1 MTEKSP
7 LDLGPCIREYRTYMK
22 RGGYASATLSRRLK
36 HLHYLQAFIQQQGL
50 TSLEDFRPQQS
61 ADFIDYWVRHNPAA
75 KTSTGFNRKSRFE
88 PRHHIGLQYT
98 LRSFFRWARSVGYLN
113 RDTFPVRE
121 PVRGNYF
128 FPQITEYL
136 DFCQEHK
143 GLAKNTLNQIE
154 LFLRRF
160 DHFLHSH
167 EIHHFNQMQIRHID
181 RFVREQASHNVRRI
195 QRMHKILRAFLR
207 YLFSRGQLQRDWA
220 SALHSPR
227 QYRLAHTPRPLASH
241 QVLALLRSIDREKP
255 PEKRDFAVILL
266 AASLGVRCSEIAH
279 LRLRDLDWKGQR
291 VRFEQ
296 AKNRHLLH
304 MPLSRPLIEA
314 LVDYLKN
321 ERPANSPHPE
331 VFLRLTA
338 PRGPLHPGSVSGLIA
353 KRMRQAGLANSAHQ
367 LRHAFASELLRAGVG
382 YSTLKELLGHRHL
395 TSTLIYTKID
405 LAQLR
410 EVAENDAQDY

>member
-1 MTEKSP
+1 MTERSP
-7 LDLGPCIREYRTYMK
+7 LDLSPCIGEYHHYMK
-22 RGGYASATLSRRLK
+22 QGGYAATTRCRRLK
-36 HLHYLQAFIQQQGL
+36 HLHYLQAFVKQQGL
-50 TSLEDFRPQQS
+50 TSLQDFRPQQS
-61 ADFIDYWVRHNPAA
+61 ADFIDYWVRHNPGA

-88 PRHHIGLQYT
+88 PGHHIGLQYT
-98 LRSFFRWARSVGYLN
+98 LRSFFRWARSVGYLK

-128 FPQITEYL
+128 FAQTTEYL

-143 GLAKNTLNQIE
+143 GLAKNTLYQIE

-167 EIHHFNQMQIRHID
+167 QIQDFNHMQIQHID
-181 RFVREQASHNVRRI
+181 RFVQEQASHNVRRI
-195 QRMHKILRAFLR
+195 QRVHKILRGFLR

-227 QYRLAHTPRPLASH
+227 QYRLAHTPRALASN
-241 QVLALLRSIDREKP
+241 QVLAVLRSIDRQKP
-255 PEKRDFAVILL
+255 GGKRDFAVILL
-266 AASLGVRCSEIAH
+266 AASLGVRCTEIAF
-279 LRLRDLDWKGQR
+279 LRLPDLHWKRQT

-304 MPLSRPLIEA
+304 MPLPRPLIEA

-321 ERPANSPHPE
+321 ERPANSPHSE

-338 PRGPLHPGSVSGLIA
+338 PRGPLHPGSLSGLIA
-353 KRMRQAGLANSAHQ
+353 KRIRQAGMAASAHQ

-382 YSTLKELLGHRHL
+382 YSTLQELLGHRHL
-395 TSTLIYTKID
+395 TSTQIYTKIN